1 MSLASS
7 SSSSLP
13 PWLNPPPVI
22 DYTSRD
28 YASLINDLLNLI
40 PSFLP
45 EWTTQS
51 PTDFGVALIEIFAYV
66 GDILNY
72 YIDRVAN
79 ESFLLTATQLESVLN
94 IASMLDYSPPG
105 PQSATGSVTFSL
117 NPVYSGSVSIP
128 AGTVVLAP
136 SVSNAGGP
144 VPFQTTSA
152 ITILGNTVS
161 PPQMMGSVGI
171 VQGTSITNEVVGV
184 SSAQPNQ
191 SFPLQYPSVT
201 PSSLVISVDQG
212 YGPQVWQMVGHLVE
226 VDGFVAAY
234 SISTNSN
241 GVTTITFGDGSNGVV
256 PALNA
261 TIYASYIYGGGI
273 IGNVGS
279 NTITQLGSAISGV
292 ASVTNPQPTS
302 GGANAFTID
311 QIRAAIPAS
320 LQTANRAVTLSDIS
334 ILATQVPGVQLASAL
349 TSTYQLVNLYIAPF
363 GGGMPSAALVQAV
376 ENYMAP
382 LVMVNTTLTVL
393 NPSYVGVNL
402 TATVYVAP
410 QYNANTVQQNVV
422 TALQKALS
430 MGDVTFGSRVSLSA
444 MYAVINQT
452 PGVLYSN
459 ISLLVRADG
468 TQSGAADCV
477 YQTYEIPVVG
487 TLTISTSG
495 GVTL

>member
-1 MSLASS
+1 MSLTP

-13 PWLNPPPVI
+13 PWLAPPPVI

-28 YASLINDLLNLI
+28 YASLLNDLLNLI

-51 PTDFGVALIEIFAYV
+51 PTDFGVALLEIFSYV

-105 PQSATGSVTFSL
+105 PQSATGSVTFTL
-117 NPVYSGSVSIP
+117 TAGYPGSVTIP
-128 AGTVVLAP
+128 AGTAVLAP
-136 SVSNAGGP
+136 SVNNSGGP
-144 VPFQTTSA
+144 VPFQTTA
-152 ITILGNTVS
+152 PLTILGNTVS
-161 PPQMMGSVGI
+161 PPQMMGSVGV
-171 VQGTSITNEVVGV
+171 VQGVSIVNEVVGV

-212 YGPQVWQMVGHLVE
+212 YGPQVWQLVGHLVE
-226 VDGFVAAY
+226 VDGFVPAY
-234 SISTNSN
+234 SISTDSN
-241 GVTTITFGDGSNGVV
+241 GVTTILFGDGANGVI
-256 PALNA
+256 PGLNA
-261 TIYASYIYGGGI
+261 TIYASYIYGGGTV
-273 IGNVGS
+273 GNVGS
-279 NTITQLGSAISGV
+279 NTITQLGSPITGV
-292 ASVTNPQPTS
+292 ASVTNSQPTT
-302 GGANAFTID
+302 GGANAFTLA

-334 ILATQVPGVQLASAL
+334 TLATQVPGVQLASAL
-349 TSTYQLVNLYIAPF
+349 ASTYQLINLYIAPF
-363 GGGMPSAALVQAV
+363 GGWMPSSTLVQQV
-376 ENYMAP
+376 QNYLQN
-382 LVMVNTTLTVL
+382 LVMVNTSVTVL

-410 QYNANTVQQNVV
+410 QYNATTVEQNVI
-422 TALQKALS
+422 TALQTALS
-430 MGDVTFGSRVSLSA
+430 LGTVGFGSRVSLSA
-444 MYAVINQT
+444 MYSVIDTT

-459 ISLLVRADG
+459 ISLLARADG

-477 YQTYEIPVVG
+477 YQTYEIPVAG
-487 TLTISTSG
+487 TLTRMSPR
-495 GVTL
+495 